1 MKKIYTD
8 NQIKETL
15 KSLLSPKRYQHTL
28 GVCETALELATIYG
42 VDTKKAYLAALLH
55 DCAKYMSIEE
65 QLKKCGQ
72 LGVVLDS
79 ESLLCAPVI
88 HAPLGAQIAKDEYG
102 IDDEEV
108 LNAIKYHTVARVGM
122 SKLEKIIYIADMT
135 EESRDYHEVDMLRKI
150 SKTDLDKAMAKCI
163 GECIIFN
170 IKKGKTIHPN
180 SIKCYNELICKEA
193 K

>member
-1 MKKIYTD
+1 MKTIYTD
-8 NQIKETL
+8 NEIKEKLKTL
-15 KSLLSPKRYQHTL
+15 LPPKRYKHTL

-55 DCAKYMSIEE
+55 DCAKYLSIEE
-65 QLKKCGQ
+65 QIQKCRE
-72 LGVVLDS
+72 LGIILDN

-88 HAPLGAQIAKDEYG
+88 HAPLGAQLAREVYG
-102 IDDEEV
+102 IEDEEV
-108 LNAIKYHTVARVGM
+108 LNAIKYHTIAREGM
-122 SKLEKIIYIADMT
+122 SKLEKIIYISDMT
-135 EESRDYHEVDMLRKI
+135 EPTRDYDEVDMLREI
-150 SKTDLDKAMAKCI
+150 SKTDLDKAMVKCI

-170 IKKGKTIHPN
+170 IKKGKTIHQN